1 MNAAWQQ
8 CLRRVTH
15 QRWLQPIDPTT
26 ESETHMH
33 SRSTFVRGLI
43 ATAVMAF
50 TAGLAQAD
58 QLEDVRAAKK
68 LRVAIDLG
76 SPPFGMNDASMNPTG
91 SDVETARLLAK
102 DLGVELEI
110 VQTTGAN
117 RIPFLQTGKADIV
130 ISSLSVTPEREKVID
145 FSVPYAQIQAVV
157 AAPKSVAVKGFADLA
172 GKRLATARG
181 TTNDRLATEGAKGA
195 QIVRFDDDSTLV
207 TAIVSGQ
214 VEIFATS
221 PAIVK
226 TVASKAPAL
235 GVEVKFVMQTFPL
248 GVGLRKGESKLQAW
262 INQWVARNTENG
274 RLAEIYKRFHG

>member
-1 MNAAWQQ
+1 MIQ
-8 CLRRVTH
+8 
-15 QRWLQPIDPTT
+15 
-26 ESETHMH
+26 
-33 SRSTFVRGLI
+33 RSTFVRGLI
-43 ATAVMAF
+43 AGTALLAF
-50 TAGLAQAD
+50 TGAALAD
-58 QLEDVRAAKK
+58 QLDDIRAAKK
-68 LRVAIDLG
+68 VRVAIDLG
-76 SPPFGMNDASMNPTG
+76 SPPFGTNDAAMNPTG

-145 FSVPYAQIQAVV
+145 FSTPYAQIQAVV
-157 AAPKSVAVKGFADLA
+157 AAPKAIAVKSFADLS
-172 GKRLATARG
+172 GKKVATARG

-207 TAIVSGQ
+207 TAIASGQ

-226 TVASKAPAL
+226 TVAGKAPAL
-235 GVEVKFVMQTFPL
+235 GLETKFVMQSFPL
-248 GVGLRKGESKLQAW
+248 GIGMRKGEAKLQGW
-262 INQWVARNTENG
+262 INQWVAKNTENG
-274 RLAEIYKRFHG
+274 KLTEIYKRFHD